1 MEKNRTER
9 SILLNQLIARERP
22 LAGLLRDLASFGW
35 DLEERLAILT
45 REDVSRILSGFL
57 THDISAKD
65 VEEWANALEIRED
78 VGLEHGYAELLK
90 EVIFELA
97 NPLLTDPIT
106 HDRVKRWIE
115 RLETAPE
122 DSESQ

>member
-1 MEKNRTER
+1 VEKNRTKR

-22 LAGLLRDLASFGW
+22 PAGLLRDLASFGW
-35 DLEERLAILT
+35 DLEERLAILA

-78 VGLEHGYAELLK
+78 VGLEHGYGELLK

-97 NPLLTDPIT
+97 NPLLTEPIT

-115 RLETAPE
+115 LLETAPE